1 MPQRVAVLNVAGL
14 SPSLFGAGLPRLGEF
29 ARSCGGM
36 RTIAPHL
43 PALTCTSQAS
53 ILTGTNPASHGIVG
67 NGWMDRE
74 GGEVRFWRQSNA
86 LMHGEKLWEV
96 ARARDSRVTC
106 ANCFW
111 WFNMFS
117 SAAVE
122 VTPRPCYTAD
132 GRKIP
137 DIATKPGALRDE
149 LQTKLGQF
157 PLFSFWGPRAD
168 ITSTEWIAAAAI
180 EVARK
185 YQPTIQLVYLPHLD
199 YCLQKL
205 GPTHPDI
212 AGHLRELDR
221 VIGALLD
228 FYANAGVR
236 VMVLSEYGI
245 APVRGAVLPNRALRE
260 AGLLSVRDE
269 LGSDMV
275 EPAACEAFAVC
286 DHQIAHVYVRN
297 PSRLADAA
305 RLLGALDGVEQ
316 VLDAEAQ
323 RAAGIAHSRSGD
335 LVLVSASD
343 RWFAYPYWLDD
354 RRAPDFARTV
364 DIHRK
369 PGYDPCELFV
379 DPQMHLSGL
388 RIAGKL
394 LRRKLGM
401 RTLLDVIPLDPS
413 LVRGSHGRVRN
424 GHGLDPVLL
433 VDDSH
438 IDETEVP
445 IDTVGAAIL
454 SQVFPE

>member
-14 SPSLFGAGLPRLGEF
+14 SPSLFGSGLPRLGAF

-43 PALTCTSQAS
+43 PAVTCTSQAS
-53 ILTGTNPASHGIVG
+53 ILTGANPARHGIVG

-74 GGEVRFWRQSNA
+74 AGEVRFWRQSNA
-86 LMHGEKLWEV
+86 LMHGDKLWEL

-117 SAAVE
+117 SAEFE
-122 VTPRPCYTAD
+122 VTPRPCYLAD

-137 DIATKPGALRDE
+137 DIATRPGSLRDE
-149 LQTKLGQF
+149 LQTKLGPF
-157 PLFSFWGPRAD
+157 PLFNFWGPRAD

-185 YQPTIQLVYLPHLD
+185 HQPTIQLVYLPHLD

-205 GPTHPDI
+205 GPNHPDI
-212 AGHLRELDR
+212 VVHLRELDR

-236 VMVLSEYGI
+236 VVVLSEYGI

-260 AGLLSVRDE
+260 AGLLAVRDE
-269 LGSDMV
+269 LGRDMA
-275 EPAACEAFAVC
+275 EPAAGAAFAVC
-286 DHQIAHVYVRN
+286 DHQIAHVYVR
-297 PSRLADAA
+297 RHEQVAEIA
-305 RLLGALDGVEQ
+305 RMLGALDGVEQ
-316 VLDAEAQ
+316 VLDSAAQEAV
-323 RAAGIAHSRSGD
+323 GIAHPRSGD

-343 RWFAYPYWLDD
+343 RWFAYPFWLDD
-354 RRAPDFARTV
+354 ARAPDFARTV

-379 DPQMHLSGL
+379 DPRMALSGL

-394 LRRKLGM
+394 LRRKLGL
-401 RTLLDVIPLDPS
+401 RTLMDVIPLDPS

-438 IDETEVP
+438 IEETEVP
-445 IDTVGAAIL
+445 ISQVAAAIL